1 MSRKVF
7 LIFGILILSSGLSF
21 VIYSFLQ
28 MKSNEEAENEAL
40 QKAKA
45 SIMENPS
52 VQKGSE
58 PITSTQTSIDY
69 YFEKG
74 DVIGVLHIPRLERDV
89 AIIEGTDGEEL
100 KKGVGHYSSTSL
112 PEQNDQI
119 FLAGHRDTV
128 FRDIGELQHGDI
140 LSIGMPTGTY
150 SYEIF
155 KTYIVDESD
164 TSVIRTTRPEEIL
177 TLSTCYP
184 FSLLGASS
192 ERYIIEARRIH

>member
-1 MSRKVF
+1 MNRKFF
-7 LIFGILILSSGLSF
+7 LILGILILSSGLSF
-21 VIYSFLQ
+21 VLYSFLQ
-28 MKSNEEAENEAL
+28 IKSHEEAEIKAL
-40 QKAKA
+40 EKAKA
-45 SIMENPS
+45 SIIEKSS
-52 VQKGSE
+52 VHKSTE
-58 PITSTQTSIDY
+58 SITSSQTSIDY
-69 YFEKG
+69 HFEKG

-112 PEQNDQI
+112 PEQKDQI

-128 FRDIGELQHGDI
+128 FRNIGELQHGDI
-140 LSIGMPTGTY
+140 LSIVMPTGNY

-164 TSVIRTTRPEEIL
+164 TSVIRATRPEEIL

-184 FSLLGASS
+184 FTLIGNSS
-192 ERYIIEARRIH
+192 ERYIIEAKRIH

>member
-21 VIYSFLQ
+21 VLYSFLQ
-28 MKSNEEAENEAL
+28 IKSHEAAENEAL
-40 QKAKA
+40 EKAKEM
-45 SIMENPS
+45 IMENTS
-52 VQKGSE
+52 VHKSTT
-58 PITSTQTSIDY
+58 TSQTSIHYD
-69 YFEKG
+69 FEKG
-74 DVIGVLHIPRLERDV
+74 DVIGVLHIPKLEREV
-89 AIIEGTDGEEL
+89 AIVEGTDGEEL

-112 PEQNDQI
+112 PEQKDQI

-128 FRDIGELQHGDI
+128 FRNLGELKHGDI
-140 LSIGMPTGTY
+140 LSIVMPTGTY

-164 TSVIRTTRPEEIL
+164 TSVIRATRPEEIL

-184 FSLLGASS
+184 FTLLGASS
-192 ERYIIEARRIH
+192 ERYIIEAIRIH

>member
-7 LIFGILILSSGLSF
+7 LILGILILSSGLSF

-28 MKSNEEAENEAL
+28 MKSNDAAENEAL
-40 QKAKA
+40 EKAKA
-45 SIMENPS
+45 SIMENSS
-52 VQKGSE
+52 VHKSSE
-58 PITSTQTSIDY
+58 PITSSQTSIDY
-69 YFEKG
+69 HFEKG

-112 PEQNDQI
+112 PEQKDQI

-128 FRDIGELQHGDI
+128 FRNIGELEHGDI
-140 LSIGMPTGTY
+140 LSIVMPMGTF

-155 KTYIVDESD
+155 KTYIVDESN
-164 TSVIRTTRPEEIL
+164 TSVIRATRPKEIL

-184 FSLLGASS
+184 FTFIGASS
-192 ERYIIEARRIH
+192 ERYIIEAIRIH

>member
-28 MKSNEEAENEAL
+28 IKILEEAENEAL
-40 QKAKA
+40 VKAKER
-45 SIMENPS
+45 IMENSS
-52 VQKGSE
+52 VHKSPE
-58 PITSTQTSIDY
+58 PINSSQTSIFY
-69 YFEKG
+69 HFEKG

-112 PEQNDQI
+112 PEQKDQI

-128 FRDIGELQHGDI
+128 FRNIGELQHGDI
-140 LSIGMPTGTY
+140 LSIVMPTGTY

-164 TSVIRTTRPEEIL
+164 TSIIRTTRPEEIL

-184 FSLLGASS
+184 FTLVGAST
-192 ERYIIEARRIH
+192 ERYIIEAIRIH

>member
-7 LIFGILILSSGLSF
+7 LILGIFILSSGLSF
-21 VIYSFLQ
+21 ILYSFLQ

-40 QKAKA
+40 EKAKA
-45 SIMENPS
+45 SIMENSS
-52 VQKGSE
+52 VHKSSE
-58 PITSTQTSIDY
+58 PISSSHTSIDY
-69 YFEKG
+69 HFEKG
-74 DVIGVLHIPRLERDV
+74 DVIGVLQIPRLERDV

-112 PEQNDQI
+112 PEQKDQI

-128 FRDIGELQHGDI
+128 FRNIGELQHGDI
-140 LSIGMPTGTY
+140 LSIVMPTGTY

-155 KTYIVDESD
+155 KTYIVDEND
-164 TSVIRTTRPEEIL
+164 TSVIRATRPEEIL

-184 FSLLGASS
+184 FTILGPST
-192 ERYIIEARRIH
+192 ERYIIEAKRIE

>member
-1 MSRKVF
+1 MNRKVF

-28 MKSNEEAENEAL
+28 IRSHEEAENEAL
-40 QKAKA
+40 EKAKER
-45 SIMENPS
+45 IME
-52 VQKGSE
+52 
-58 PITSTQTSIDY
+58 ITSVHKNPEQITSSQTSIEY
-69 YFEKG
+69 HFEKG

-100 KKGVGHYSSTSL
+100 KKGVGHYSSTAL

-128 FRDIGELQHGDI
+128 FRNIGELKHGDI
-140 LSIGMPTGTY
+140 LSIVMPTGTY

-184 FSLLGASS
+184 FTLLGASS
-192 ERYIIEARRIH
+192 ERYIIEAIRIQ